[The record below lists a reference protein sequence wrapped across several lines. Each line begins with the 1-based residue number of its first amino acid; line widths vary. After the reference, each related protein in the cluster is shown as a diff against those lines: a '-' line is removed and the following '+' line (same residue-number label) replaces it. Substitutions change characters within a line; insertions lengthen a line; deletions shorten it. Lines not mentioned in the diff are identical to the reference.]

1 MCPKAAVFTRKSAF
15 DFCWLVLVLNSKTS
29 LLPVL
34 VGFSRKRA
42 EMEVGVLKGYLGVAA
57 SKGNKAGAGGAG
69 LDRGNHWSMMPI
81 WQVPQ

>member
-1 MCPKAAVFTRKSAF
+1 MSQGSSFTRKSAF

-29 LLPVL
+29 FLLVL
-34 VGFSRKRA
+34 VGFSGKHA
-42 EMEVGVLKGYLGVAA
+42 EMEVGVLKGYWGVAA
-57 SKGNKAGAGGAG
+57 LKGSKVGAGGAG